1 MAGLRDQLRPLA
13 GSIALH
19 AAIFGAL
26 AIAALFQFVPE
37 TPVVKTIEA
46 YVVRGPVPSASP
58 PAREAPPKPAPEAP
72 APQPEPVQTP
82 PQPDPAAAQAKAE
95 AVKREREAEQAR
107 VTKEKAAAAE
117 REVATRREAEQRA
130 AGAKRRAA
138 DEQRKAEA
146 DAAAKRKLEQ
156 QAEERRKFEAQAKA
170 RAEAEARKK
179 AEAELAERAAREA
192 DLDRRLAEEARRASA
207 QSSGQM
213 DRYAAEIAAR
223 IERAWNRPPT
233 AKPGLRCTVQVTQVP
248 GGVVTGAQVGECNGD
263 EAVRQSIVSAVLRA
277 SPLPAPPEPSLF
289 ERKLTLV
296 FAPDE

>member
-1 MAGLRDQLRPLA
+1 
-13 GSIALH
+13 
-19 AAIFGAL
+19 
-26 AIAALFQFVPE
+26 V
-37 TPVVKTIEA
+37 T
-46 YVVRGPVPSASP
+46 
-58 PAREAPPKPAPEAP
+58 
-72 APQPEPVQTP
+72 
-82 PQPDPAAAQAKAE
+82 
-95 AVKREREAEQAR
+95 REREAEQAR
-107 VTKEKAAAAE
+107 VAKEKAAAAE
-117 REVATRREAEQRA
+117 REAATRREAEQRA
-130 AGAKRRAA
+130 AEAKRRAA
-138 DEQRKAEA
+138 EEARRTQA

-156 QAEERRKFEAQAKA
+156 QAEERRKFEMQAKA

-207 QSSGQM
+207 QSSGQT

-248 GGVVTGAQVGECNGD
+248 GGVVTAAQVGECNGD

-277 SPLPAPPEPSLF
+277 SPLPAPPDPSLF